1 MLSMQRKS
9 WQLRSGKDPTPS
21 KTLLSILLWIRRDYG
36 QTGWAQVVVQL
47 GEKAMIQNRK
57 ILVTGATGQLA
68 GPIAKDL
75 ATRNEVWV
83 TSRFKDPAMRK
94 RFEASGMKTCKWVLG
109 SDDFS
114 EMPGDFDYV
123 IHAAADIVPV
133 RDDYDE
139 AIRVNAE
146 GTGLLMRHCRRA
158 KAFLFCSSMAIY
170 EVPHD
175 LSRLVSE
182 NSPLGSIQTYAP
194 SYASAKIACEGVVR
208 TLARI
213 YDLPTIICR
222 MGMCYGTM
230 GWSIHRGAPTTI
242 FEKMLAGEPVPIS
255 PRGSYYSL
263 ISEDDVVAHMEP
275 FLRAASVPAVI
286 TNWGGDE
293 PVKEREMCDYMAH
306 IAGLVPEYVT
316 DEAGTFGGVALGD
329 PTFRKTITGPNKV
342 HWKAGLFKALSI
354 TFPDVKFTAAN

>member
-1 MLSMQRKS
+1 
-9 WQLRSGKDPTPS
+9 
-21 KTLLSILLWIRRDYG
+21 
-36 QTGWAQVVVQL
+36 
-47 GEKAMIQNRK
+47 MIVDKK
-57 ILVTGATGQLA
+57 ILITGATGQLA

-109 SDDFS
+109 SDDFG
-114 EMPGDFDYV
+114 EMADDVDYV
-123 IHAAADIVPV
+123 IHSASDIMPLG
-133 RDDYDE
+133 RNYDE

-146 GTGLLMRHCRRA
+146 GTGLLMRHCRNA
-158 KAFLFCSSMAIY
+158 KAFLFVSSMAIY
-170 EVPHD
+170 QLPDD
-175 LSRLVSE
+175 LSQLVPE
-182 NSPLGSIQTYAP
+182 NAPFGSIQTYAP
-194 SYASAKIACEGVVR
+194 SYASAKIAAEGVVR

-242 FEKMLAGEPVPIS
+242 FERMLAGEPIPVS

-263 ISEDDVVAHMEP
+263 ISEEDVVAQIEP
-275 FLRAASVPAVI
+275 LLHAASVPAVI

-293 PVKEREMCDYMAH
+293 PVKEKEMCDYMAR
-306 IAGLVPEYVT
+306 IAGFTPKYVM

-342 HWKAGLFKALSI
+342 HWKAGLLKALSI
-354 TFPDVKFTAAN
+354 TFPDVKFTAVD